1 MRMTV
6 LAAAVL
12 APTLTLAAG
21 GGSPTPPTTNTTVQ
35 CEGGKVWDVKVEA
48 CVDARESSL
57 SDDVR
62 YEAVRELAYAGR
74 YADAQ
79 TVLAAMSNQN
89 DDRVLTYLGFTHR
102 KMGDVARGMAYYDQA
117 IAQNPDNLL
126 ARSYMGQAHV
136 EAGAMLQARAQLTE
150 IRTRGGRGTWAE
162 LSLRMAIDSGTG
174 YSY

>member
-1 MRMTV
+1 MRLT
-6 LAAAVL
+6 LFAALL
-12 APTLTLAAG
+12 APTFALAVG
-21 GGSPTPPTTNTTVQ
+21 GDEATPPATNPSVNCT
-35 CEGGKVWDVKVEA
+35 GGMVWDVKTET
-48 CVDARESSL
+48 CVTARESSL
-57 SDDVR
+57 SDDQR
-62 YEAVRELAYAGR
+62 YEAVRALAYAGR

-79 TVLAAMSNQN
+79 IVLATMSDQN

-102 KMGDVARGMAYYDQA
+102 KMGNIARGMAYYDQA

-136 EAGAMLQARAQLTE
+136 EAGAMQLARAQLTE